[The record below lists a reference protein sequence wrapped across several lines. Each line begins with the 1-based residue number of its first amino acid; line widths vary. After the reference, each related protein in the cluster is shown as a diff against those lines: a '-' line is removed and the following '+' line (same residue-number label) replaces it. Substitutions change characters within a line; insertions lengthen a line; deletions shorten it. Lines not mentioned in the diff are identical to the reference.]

1 MPTGALLG
9 MTKPGWAHGAPGDAG
24 VQSSIELRCRP
35 ARPWPSISSR
45 VSRSATC
52 PSFPEQTI
60 TGVSIAPGT
69 FADVDPVLATDTLS
83 DLAQLS
89 RHRR

>member
-1 MPTGALLG
+1 MRPGCGRAVLDRGALPTGETVAIHLE
-9 MTKPGWAHGAPGDAG
+9 PGIAIGN
-24 VQSSIELRCRP
+24 VSELPRTNHHWGEHR
-35 ARPWPSISSR
+35 
-45 VSRSATC
+45 
-52 PSFPEQTI
+52 
-60 TGVSIAPGT
+60 PGT